1 MKDIELIKNHLQQ
14 AITLAQKVGFSNAYN
29 FDLEDFTYN
38 LEKYVDELNDIGDF
52 EVYPDELEEG
62 FIRMNQLA
70 GVITEG
76 QAKKMM
82 EILDGETS
90 SSSQKSINLLIKN
103 LNSDLDKIREKYIGK
118 LTRNTIKDAFNNQI
132 GKV

>member
-1 MKDIELIKNHLQQ
+1 MKD
-14 AITLAQKVGFSNAYN
+14 V
-29 FDLEDFTYN
+29 
-38 LEKYVDELNDIGDF
+38 
-52 EVYPDELEEG
+52 
-62 FIRMNQLA
+62 IRMNQLD
-70 GVITEG
+70 GIITEG
-76 QAKKMM
+76 QTKKMM